1 MTCLLLPFSNKELR
15 LTLSGNKT
23 VGKAVSTEAD
33 GVAGGLGFSTETD
46 GDDVWA
52 KDAGMFDGGC
62 CFFLMVSL

>member
-1 MTCLLLPFSNKELR
+1 M
-15 LTLSGNKT
+15 
-23 VGKAVSTEAD
+23 GKAVSTEAD